1 MTIDK
6 ITKIEATCL
15 DCDTKVI
22 ITESKF
28 REVCDNGLPCPM
40 CKEHIS
46 NSNFIAEQA
55 LQYNYVIND
64 LKKELDSCKNIRIY

>member
-1 MTIDK
+1 MNIGK
-6 ITKIEATCL
+6 ITKIEATCF
-15 DCDTKVI
+15 DCGTKVT

-28 REVCDNGLPCPM
+28 REVCDNGLPCTM

-55 LQYNYVIND
+55 LQYNHAVNK
-64 LKKELDSCKNIRIY
+64 LEKELDSCKNIHIY